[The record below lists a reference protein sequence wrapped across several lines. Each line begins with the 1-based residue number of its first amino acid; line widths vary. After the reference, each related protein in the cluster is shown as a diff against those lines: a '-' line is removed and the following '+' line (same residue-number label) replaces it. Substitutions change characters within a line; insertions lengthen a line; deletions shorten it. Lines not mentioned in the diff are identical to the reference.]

1 MDINLKALIGRF
13 TPEGTAILQ
22 ATAGYCVT
30 RSHNEVTVEHFLLQA
45 LDAGNSDIPCI
56 LKGFELSRDSLR
68 VALQKAIEPLHRDST
83 SRPAFSSQLVELL
96 QQAWLLGSIEY
107 GSSRLRT
114 GYMLLA
120 LIARPFVFGHG
131 SWTDV
136 LRPLRRDILFD
147 QFREITAGSSEREQS
162 ESVSSQGESP
172 AVTADGGEGEG
183 FIAQF
188 CVDFME
194 KARQGKIDPVFG
206 RDKEIRQIVDIL
218 ARRRKNNPIL
228 VADPGVGKT
237 AVVEGLALRV
247 ADGDVPDSLKKVRL
261 LALDMGALEAG
272 AGVKGEFER
281 RLRGV
286 IKGVQNSPE
295 PVILFIDEA
304 HTLVGAGG
312 SAGSSDA
319 ANLLKPILSRGE
331 LKTIAATT
339 WSEYKRYFEKDA
351 ALARRF
357 QLVKLEEPDENTT
370 LQILRGLRESY
381 EDSHG
386 VIVRDEALR
395 AAAAFAVR
403 YNITG
408 RFLPDKAI
416 DLLDTSCA
424 RVKVNL
430 AAKPG
435 ALEDAE
441 RELQHLEREQGVLDR
456 DKAHG
461 CPVDEEAYAD
471 LTEGISRQREVVAD
485 LLGRWQK
492 EKEQVERVLEL
503 RASMGTGKRVADF
516 ESSGRLKDPE
526 EQQAERSLEGIHP
539 AEESLDKESG
549 TEASLLSSEKGDSS
563 DIASGD
569 NPMQCDEENSALSLE
584 EAAAAYE
591 AALADLRNVQGD
603 APMIYIE
610 VTPELVAQVLSDWTG
625 IPAGKICRDE
635 TQILLHLESRLKES
649 IKGQDAA
656 LEEIAQV
663 LRASLAG
670 IRSPEQP
677 LGVFMLAGPSGVG
690 KTETGRVLAELLFG
704 GERNLVVINLSE
716 FQEKHTVSRLIGSPP
731 GYVGYGEGGMLT
743 EAVRRSPYSVV
754 LLDEMEKAHPEV
766 LNLFYQVFDKGMLT
780 DGEGKEISFRNT
792 LILLTSNAGSEV
804 MERFAEMNTK
814 PPAEEL
820 KDVLHEVLLKQ
831 FKAALLGRMRV
842 IPYHLLSEDAL
853 GEVVRLKLAKIQ
865 ERLWSNNRIE
875 FSWEESVEQA
885 VASACRS
892 AVTGARNIDAILNG
906 TVVPDMARTLL
917 EAMSEGEM
925 PGKAMLRV
933 TEEGKYVAD
942 FYGG

>member
-56 LKGFELSRDSLR
+56 LNGFEISHDSLR
-68 VALQKAIEPLHRDST
+68 QALLKALEPLRRDST
-83 SRPAFSSQLVELL
+83 SRPSFSPQLVELL

-107 GSSRLRT
+107 GSSFLRT

-120 LIARPFVFGHG
+120 LIGRPFVFGHG

-147 QFREITAGSSEREQS
+147 QFREITAGSSERDAP
-162 ESVSSQGESP
+162 ESAGLPGEN
-172 AVTADGGEGEG
+172 AGLATDGGEGEG
-183 FIAQF
+183 FITQF
-188 CVDFME
+188 CVDFTE

-247 ADGDVPDSLKKVRL
+247 ADGDVPDSLRKVRL

-357 QLVKLEEPDENTT
+357 QLVKLEEPDEITT
-370 LQILRGLRESY
+370 LQILRGLREFY
-381 EDSHG
+381 ETSHG

-395 AAAAFAVR
+395 AAASFAVR

-435 ALEDAE
+435 AVEDAE
-441 RELQHLEREQGVLDR
+441 RALQHLERERAVLDR
-456 DKAHG
+456 DKVHG
-461 CPVDEEAYAD
+461 CSVDEEAYAALAD
-471 LTEGISRQREVVAD
+471 AICHQREDAAA
-485 LLGRWQK
+485 LLDRWQK
-492 EKEQVERVLEL
+492 EKEQVGRILIL
-503 RASMGTGKRVADF
+503 RAGM
-516 ESSGRLKDPE
+516 E
-526 EQQAERSLEGIHP
+526 AEKQS
-539 AEESLDKESG
+539 
-549 TEASLLSSEKGDSS
+549 GDS
-563 DIASGD
+563 GD
-569 NPMQCDEENSALSLE
+569 DNTAKETDEEILCEDSAVTAE
-584 EAAAAYE
+584 AYE
-591 AALADLRNVQGD
+591 AALAELRALQAGE
-603 APMIYIE
+603 PMIHIE
-610 VTPELVAQVLSDWTG
+610 VTPELVARVLADWTG

-649 IKGQDAA
+649 IKGQDEA

-780 DGEGKEISFRNT
+780 DGEGKEISFRNA

-804 MERFAEMNTK
+804 MERFAEMKTK
-814 PPAEEL
+814 PPQEEL

-853 GEVVRLKLAKIQ
+853 GQVVRLKLEKIR
-865 ERLWSNNRIE
+865 ERLRDNNRIE
-875 FSWEESVEQA
+875 LDWEEGVEGS
-885 VASACRS
+885 VASSCRS
-892 AVTGARNIDAILNG
+892 SVIGARNIDAILNG
-906 TVVPDMARTLL
+906 AVVPEMARELL
-917 EAMSEGEM
+917 AAMSEGKM
-925 PGKAMLRV
+925 PGRALLRV
-933 TEEGKYVAD
+933 TDEGRFVTD
-942 FYGG
+942 FHE

>member
-30 RSHNEVTVEHFLLQA
+30 RSHNEVTIEHFLLKC
-45 LDAGNSDIPCI
+45 LDQQKSDIPCI
-56 LKGFELSRDSLR
+56 LTGFEIPLDQLR
-68 VALQKAIEPLHRDST
+68 QALQQSLEALRQDST

-114 GYMLLA
+114 GYLLLA
-120 LIARPFVFGHG
+120 LISRPFIFGHDR
-131 SWTDV
+131 WTDV

-147 QFREITAGSSEREQS
+147 QFREITAASTERDKSEDAPS
-162 ESVSSQGESP
+162 ESGDAAQAGS
-172 AVTADGGEGEG
+172 GGEGEG

-188 CVDFME
+188 CVDFTE

-206 RDKEIRQIVDIL
+206 RDVEIRQIVDIL

-247 ADGDVPDSLKKVRL
+247 ADGDVPESLQKIRL
-261 LALDMGALEAG
+261 LSLDMGALEAG

-286 IKGVQNSPE
+286 IKAVQNSPD

-304 HTLVGAGG
+304 HTLVGSGG

-319 ANLLKPILSRGE
+319 ANLLKPVLSRGE

-357 QLVKLEEPDENTT
+357 QLVKLDEPDEKTT
-370 LQILRGLRESY
+370 LQILRGLRDCY
-381 EDSHG
+381 ETNHG
-386 VIVRDEALR
+386 VIVRDEALK

-435 ALEDAE
+435 ALEDTE
-441 RELQHLEREQGVLDR
+441 RALQHLERERQVIERDR
-456 DKAHG
+456 AHG
-461 CPVDEEAYAD
+461 CTVDEEAYGQLLEAIA
-471 LTEGISRQREVVAD
+471 ERRQEAET
-485 LLGRWQK
+485 LQERWQK
-492 EKEQVERVLEL
+492 EKELVERVLACRPGLGE
-503 RASMGTGKRVADF
+503 APAPDN
-516 ESSGRLKDPE
+516 E
-526 EQQAERSLEGIHP
+526 
-539 AEESLDKESG
+539 AEEGREPVDVPEPQTPDNG
-549 TEASLLSSEKGDSS
+549 TEEGAEPV
-563 DIASGD
+563 DIPEPPQDDYFGA
-569 NPMQCDEENSALSLE
+569 MEALT
-584 EAAAAYE
+584 
-591 AALADLRNVQGD
+591 ALQGD
-603 APMIYIE
+603 TPMIHIE
-610 VTPELVAQVLSDWTG
+610 VTPEVVAQVLSDWTG

-635 TQILLHLESRLKES
+635 TAMLLDLESRMQEQ

-656 LEEIAQV
+656 LDEIAQV
-663 LRASLAG
+663 
-670 IRSPEQP
+670 IRSSMAGLRNPEQP
-677 LGVFMLAGPSGVG
+677 LGVFLLAGPSGVG

-704 GERNLVVINLSE
+704 GEKNLVVVNLSE

-766 LNLFYQVFDKGMLT
+766 LNLFYQVFDKGILT

-792 LILLTSNAGSEV
+792 LILLASNAGSEV
-804 MERFAEMNTK
+804 MEHFAAMKNK
-814 PPAEEL
+814 PPAEEMM
-820 KDVLHEVLLKQ
+820 DVLREVLLKQ

-842 IPYHLLSEDAL
+842 IPYHLLSDEAL
-853 GEVVRLKLAKIQ
+853 ADIVRLKLEQ
-865 ERLWSNNRIE
+865 VGERLRRNNKIA
-875 FSWEESVEQA
+875 FSWQAEVESSIA
-885 VASACRS
+885 ASCRDS
-892 AVTGARNIDAILNG
+892 ATGARNIDAIING
-906 TVVPDMARTLL
+906 SVVPDMARQLL
-917 EAMSEGEM
+917 VAMSESSM
-925 PGKAMLRV
+925 PDRAELRIN
-933 TEEGKYVAD
+933 EEGRYFAE
-942 FYGG
+942 FS